1 MFEKIEKGVNFD
13 RSLFTR
19 KALKELRQRAAQD
32 DGVACYYLGI
42 YYLGPIKSGS
52 PKALAFFIKAL
63 GLAQKTGNTELEA
76 DARRKLLVIKIR
88 DFFKKYAIPQTK
100 VNLLGKNVQAELSLI
115 AGLYH
120 KESIHEGTLALC
132 CDYIEAFLPIYY
144 AMLGVAGLSV
154 KEIEEASF
162 VKIPDEAQK
171 KIAKT
176 SPYLMKRVCYLNSMF
191 EKVIEMDQAIG
202 EYHQEQ
208 CKECKLE
215 GCAIR
220 EPTKEPTTKL
230 ADN

>member
-1 MFEKIEKGVNFD
+1 MFESIQRGDMFD
-13 RSLFTR
+13 RSIFTR
-19 KALKELRQRAAQD
+19 KALKELRQRATQD

-120 KESIHEGTLALC
+120 KESIHEGTLALY
-132 CDYIEAFLPIYY
+132 CDYGEAFLPIYY
-144 AMLGVAGLSV
+144 AMLGVARLND
-154 KEIEEASF
+154 KKMEKDNF
-162 VKIPDEAQK
+162 VGIPDEAQE